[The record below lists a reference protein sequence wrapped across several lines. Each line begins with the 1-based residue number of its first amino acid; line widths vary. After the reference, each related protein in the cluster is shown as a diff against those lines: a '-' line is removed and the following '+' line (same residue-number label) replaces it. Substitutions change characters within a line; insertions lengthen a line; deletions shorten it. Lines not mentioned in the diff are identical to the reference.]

1 MPTPSLKSLQSWLS
15 VVIRHP
21 ATSALAIASPAAC
34 TWFRPSSVR
43 AGEIVKPSSTQTPE
57 QRLDVYNGGY
67 LARLVEAIE
76 SDYRGVSAVLGHG
89 EFHRLV
95 ARYVVHHPSR
105 HPNLNRFGKRLPEFL
120 ARNLA
125 DKRRAFL
132 LDLARLERA
141 ITYAFDAPEFTPLAA
156 RDLGSVPSEDLGR
169 LVLTPNPSLRIM
181 RFAFPVDPFLAEVLE
196 RDHVPALPRRRTCN
210 VAVFRHDGRVWR
222 AALAANEA
230 KVLRALCAGKPLGRA
245 LHRVAAPPERIGEWF
260 QRWSR
265 DGFFVAI
272 HT

>member
-1 MPTPSLKSLQSWLS
+1 MPAPSLKALQSWMS
-15 VVIRHP
+15 VVVRHP
-21 ATSALAIASPAAC
+21 QTSAVAIASPAAR
-34 TWFRPSSVR
+34 TWFDPRSVR
-43 AGEIVKPSSTQTPE
+43 AGKIVKPSPALTPAE
-57 QRLDVYNGGY
+57 RLDVYNGGY
-67 LARLVEAIE
+67 STRLVEAIE

-95 ARYVVHHPSR
+95 ARYVVRHPSR

-132 LDLARLERA
+132 VDLARLERE
-141 ITYAFDAPEFTPLAA
+141 ITYAFDAPEFTPLDA
-156 RDLGSVPSEDLGR
+156 RGLGSVASEDLGNV
-169 LVLTPNPSLRIM
+169 VLTPNPSLRVV
-181 RFAFPVDPFLAEVLE
+181 RLSHPADPFLAEILE
-196 RDHVPALPRRRTCN
+196 RDHVPPVPRRKACDL
-210 VAVFRHDGRVWR
+210 AVFRHDGRVWR

-230 KVLRALCAGKPLGRA
+230 KVLRALCAGKPLGKA
-245 LHRVAAPPERIGEWF
+245 LHRVDATPERIGEWF
-260 QRWSR
+260 QKWSR